1 MSDQE
6 DIQKNVP
13 IEPAISLIDIWEKF
27 VEFKRPQCSE
37 NTMLTVYGLFTKYL
51 NRLPTRDLRQA
62 VDIRDFALKTFPLE
76 SCQRFIEHLAAC
88 CEWAI
93 ESEMITDNPFKGMSA
108 KIKPPKSQKKSE
120 DDDIDPFTVAER
132 DTILGALKDDRFC
145 SKHSASRH
153 SYYAPFVEFLF
164 LTGCRPSEA
173 IALQWGHISSDCSS
187 IQFEQSVIYTGKTR
201 KIRQGLKTQERRR
214 FPCNTK
220 LQQLLQDIKQ
230 NNFQPETLVFPG
242 YTGRYLD
249 TNNFRIGAWK
259 KVLAGLGIKY
269 RKPYQTRHTFITL
282 ALENG
287 LDAKDVAKLVG
298 NSAETIYRHYAGA
311 KRELTV
317 PVF

>member
-1 MSDQE
+1 
-6 DIQKNVP
+6 
-13 IEPAISLIDIWEKF
+13 
-27 VEFKRPQCSE
+27 
-37 NTMLTVYGLFTKYL
+37 MLTVYGLFSRYL
-51 NRLPTRDLRQA
+51 DRLPTKDLRQA
-62 VDIRDFALKTFPLE
+62 MDIRDFALKTWPLE

-88 CEWAI
+88 CEWAV
-93 ESEMITDNPFKGMSA
+93 ESEMIADNPFKGMSA

-132 DTILGALKDDRFC
+132 DNILQALKNNSFC
-145 SKHSASRH
+145 SKHSAFGH

-173 IALQWGHISSDCSS
+173 IALQWQHVSSDCSA
-187 IQFEQSVIYTGKTR
+187 IQFEQSVIYTGTAR

-214 FPCNTK
+214 FPCNAK
-220 LQQLLQDIKQ
+220 LQKLLQTIKQ
-230 NNFQPETLVFPG
+230 KGCQPEALVFPG

-249 TNNFRIGAWK
+249 TNSFRKGAWK
-259 KVLAGLGIKY
+259 KVLAGLELKY

-287 LDAKDVAKLVG
+287 LDAKDIAKLVG